1 MDNTFENGFMCGLL
15 LSIDKD
21 NNGTLIKNDKIFQY
35 IVNNG
40 IPFASAKIVSEYKT
54 IYVVIDCTGV
64 QQLSGLKYVRS
75 DEKFIFDYLTLTEN
89 EDGVNVISQRDGH
102 PEIYSAIPT
111 VISIGC
117 IFYKGDIPLWAS
129 IGYTNSYTPT
139 IKTANI
145 MYETG
150 RDFNDD
156 DYTEADFKNNTKVPY
171 TKECVAWKS
180 VDYEFD
186 KESVEYSG
194 DYTLLID
201 EVTEHYKNL
210 FGSVYLLNSNEERV
224 SGITCKY
231 NLIKKKYKET
241 YYTYIYNGS
250 TQRDTARRPE
260 INLDSTE
267 ITNIN
272 RTVYSYAQFLST
284 TSYSDYS
291 INRIFSDKNNDELI
305 SIDHD
310 VIKKIHEEN
319 WPKNKQYVKPMT
331 WLN

>member
-15 LSIDKD
+15 LSIDD
-21 NNGTLIKNDKIFQY
+21 SNSGALIKDDKIFQY

-40 IPFASAKIVSEYKT
+40 IPFASAKIASDYKT
-54 IYVVIDCTGV
+54 IYVVVDCTGV
-64 QQLSGLKYVRS
+64 QQLSGLKNVKS
-75 DEKFIFDYLTLTEN
+75 KEKFIFDYKTLI
-89 EDGVNVISQRDGH
+89 EDKNGMTAITFIDGH

-129 IGYTNSYTPT
+129 IGYTDSYAPT
-139 IKTANI
+139 VKTADI
-145 MYETG
+145 MYEEE
-150 RDFNDD
+150 RDFNID
-156 DYTEADFKNNTKVPY
+156 DYTEADFKNNTKIPY

-180 VDYEFD
+180 IDYEFD

-201 EVTEHYKNL
+201 GVTENYKNL
-210 FGSVYLLNSNEERV
+210 FGSVYLLNSNEEQI

-231 NLIKKKYKET
+231 SLIQKKYKET
-241 YYTYIYNGS
+241 YYTYVHNGN
-250 TQRDTARRPE
+250 TQTDTARRPK
-260 INLDSTE
+260 IDLDSTV
-267 ITNIN
+267 TRNVN
-272 RTVYSYAQFLST
+272 KTVYSYAQFLST
-284 TSYSDYS
+284 TSYSNYS
-291 INRIFSDKNNDELI
+291 INRIFSDKTNDELI

>member
-15 LSIDKD
+15 LSIDER
-21 NNGTLIKNDKIFQY
+21 NNGSLIKDDKIFQY

-40 IPFASAKIVSEYKT
+40 IPFASAKVTSEYKT
-54 IYVVIDCTGV
+54 IYVVVDCTGI
-64 QQLSGLKYVRS
+64 QQLSGLKSVRS
-75 DEKFIFDYLTLTEN
+75 GEKFINDYLTLTEN
-89 EDGVNVISQRDGH
+89 ESGVNMVSFRDGH
-102 PEIYSAIPT
+102 PEIYSAIST

-129 IGYTNSYTPT
+129 IGYTDSYTPT
-139 IKTANI
+139 VKTANI

-150 RDFNDD
+150 RDFNDK
-156 DYTEADFKNNTKVPY
+156 DYTEADFKNNTKIPY
-171 TKECVAWKS
+171 AKECVAWKS
-180 VDYEFD
+180 IDYEFD

-201 EVTEHYKNL
+201 EVTENYKNL
-210 FGSVYLLNSNEERV
+210 FGSVYLLNSNEEKV
-224 SGITCKY
+224 NYITCKY
-231 NLIKKKYKET
+231 NLIKKKYKEK

-250 TQRDTARRPE
+250 TQNDTARRPE

-272 RTVYSYAQFLST
+272 RSVYSYAQFLST
-284 TSYSDYS
+284 TSYSNNS
-291 INRIFSDKNNDELI
+291 IFSDKSNNELI
-305 SIDHD
+305 NIDHD

>member
-15 LSIDKD
+15 LSIDEG
-21 NNGTLIKNDKIFQY
+21 NNGALIKDDKIFQY

-54 IYVVIDCTGV
+54 IYVVVDCTGV
-64 QQLSGLKYVRS
+64 QQLGGFKYVRS
-75 DEKFIFDYLTLTEN
+75 DEKYIYDYLTLTKNEN
-89 EDGVNVISQRDGH
+89 GLNVTLFSDGH
-102 PEIYSAIPT
+102 PEIYSAIPK

-129 IGYTNSYTPT
+129 IGYTDVYTPT
-139 IKTANI
+139 IRTANI

-156 DYTEADFKNNTKVPY
+156 DYTEADFKNNTKIPY
-171 TKECVAWKS
+171 DKECVAWKS
-180 VDYEFD
+180 VEYEFD

-194 DYTLLID
+194 DYTLLLD
-201 EVTEHYKNL
+201 GVTNNYQNL
-210 FGSVYLLNSNEERV
+210 FGSVYLLNSNEEEV
-224 SGITCKY
+224 NYITCKY
-231 NLIKKKYKET
+231 NLIKKKYKEK
-241 YYTYIYNGS
+241 YYTYIHNGS
-250 TQRDTARRPE
+250 IQNDTARRPE

-267 ITNIN
+267 ITNVN
-272 RTVYSYAQFLST
+272 KSVYSSAQFLST
-284 TSYSDYS
+284 TSYSNNS
-291 INRIFSDKNNDELI
+291 IYSDKSNNELI
-305 SIDHD
+305 NIDHD

>member
-15 LSIDKD
+15 LSIDES
-21 NNGTLIKNDKIFQY
+21 NNGSLIKDDKIFQY

-40 IPFASAKIVSEYKT
+40 IPFASAKVTSEYKT
-54 IYVVIDCTGV
+54 IYVVVDCTGI
-64 QQLSGLKYVRS
+64 QQLSGLKSVRS
-75 DEKFIFDYLTLTEN
+75 GEKYINDYLTLTEN
-89 EDGVNVISQRDGH
+89 ENGVNVIARRDGH
-102 PEIYSAIPT
+102 PEIYSAIST

-129 IGYTNSYTPT
+129 IGYTDSYMPT
-139 IKTANI
+139 VKTADI

-150 RDFNDD
+150 RDFNDK
-156 DYTEADFKNNTKVPY
+156 DYTEADFKNNTKIPY
-171 TKECVAWKS
+171 AKECVAWKS
-180 VDYEFD
+180 IDYEFD

-201 EVTEHYKNL
+201 EVTENYKNL
-210 FGSVYLLNSNEERV
+210 FGSVYLLNTNEEKV
-224 SGITCKY
+224 NYITCKY
-231 NLIKKKYKET
+231 NLIKKKYKEK
-241 YYTYIYNGS
+241 YYTYIHNGG
-250 TQRDTARRPE
+250 TQNDTARRPE

-267 ITNIN
+267 ITNVN
-272 RTVYSYAQFLST
+272 RSVYSYAQFLST
-284 TSYSDYS
+284 TSYSNYS

-319 WPKNKQYVKPMT
+319 WPKNKQYVKPMA

>member
-15 LSIDKD
+15 LSIDES
-21 NNGTLIKNDKIFQY
+21 NNGSLIKDDKIFQY

-40 IPFASAKIVSEYKT
+40 IPFASAKVTSEYKT
-54 IYVVIDCTGV
+54 IYVVVDCTGV
-64 QQLSGLKYVRS
+64 QQLSGLKNVRS
-75 DEKFIFDYLTLTEN
+75 NEKFIFDYKILTEN
-89 EDGVNVISQRDGH
+89 ENGVNVIRFIDGH

-129 IGYTNSYTPT
+129 IGYTDSYMPT
-139 IKTANI
+139 VKTANI

-150 RDFNDD
+150 RDFNDK
-156 DYTEADFKNNTKVPY
+156 DYTEADFKNNTKIPY
-171 TKECVAWKS
+171 AKECVAWKS
-180 VDYEFD
+180 IDYEFD

-201 EVTEHYKNL
+201 EVTENYKNL
-210 FGSVYLLNSNEERV
+210 FGSVYLLNTNEEKV
-224 SGITCKY
+224 NYITCKY
-231 NLIKKKYKET
+231 NLIKKKYKEK
-241 YYTYIYNGS
+241 YYTYIHNGS
-250 TQRDTARRPE
+250 TQNDTARRPE

-267 ITNIN
+267 ITNVN
-272 RTVYSYAQFLST
+272 RSVYSYAQFLST
-284 TSYSDYS
+284 TSYSNYN
-291 INRIFSDKNNDELI
+291 INRIFSDKNNNELI

-319 WPKNKQYVKPMT
+319 WPKNKQYVKPMV

>member
-15 LSIDKD
+15 LSIDKG

-54 IYVVIDCTGV
+54 IYVVVDCTGV
-64 QQLSGLKYVRS
+64 QQLSGLKYVRN

-89 EDGVNVISQRDGH
+89 ENGVNVIAQRDGH
-102 PEIYSAIPT
+102 PEIYSAIPK

-129 IGYTNSYTPT
+129 IGYTDSYTPT

-156 DYTEADFKNNTKVPY
+156 DYTEADFKNNTKIPY

-231 NLIKKKYKET
+231 NLIKKKYKEI

-284 TSYSDYS
+284 TSYSNNS
-291 INRIFSDKNNDELI
+291 IFSDKSNDELI
-305 SIDHD
+305 NIDHD